1 MVSLA
6 QTHGNSFGSF
16 VTAPR
21 TGIILNHGMWRFDPS
36 EGKLSRI
43 MPGKRA
49 LNNVSPFLI
58 LRQGQLYANL
68 GKPGRRR
75 ILTGLAQLVVHL
87 LDLGLALTAALVVAR
102 FHCRTEE
109 PVWLERRAS
118 GSLYQDFI
126 DRGHQV
132 EWHYQVGSDRQLIIV
147 DQATQTLRAG
157 VDARSDASVQGI

>member
-1 MVSLA
+1 MV
-6 QTHGNSFGSF
+6 H
-16 VTAPR
+16 R
-21 TGIILNHGMWRFDPS
+21 
-36 EGKLSRI
+36 
-43 MPGKRA
+43 
-49 LNNVSPFLI
+49 
-58 LRQGQLYANL
+58 L
-68 GKPGRRR
+68 GR
-75 ILTGLAQLVVHL
+75 GLAP
-87 LDLGLALTAALVVAR
+87 TAALVVAR

>member
-36 EGKLSRI
+36 EGQ
-43 MPGKRA
+43 P
-49 LNNVSPFLI
+49 
-58 LRQGQLYANL
+58 YANL
-68 GKPGRRR
+68 GKLGRRP
-75 ILTGLAQLVVHL
+75 ILTGLAELVVHL
-87 LDLGLALTAALVVAR
+87 LDFGLTPMAALVVAR
-102 FHCRTEE
+102 FHCQTKE
-109 PVWLERRAS
+109 PVWLERRAY

-132 EWHYQVGSDRQLIIV
+132 EWHDQVGSDRQPIVV

-157 VDARSDASVQGI
+157 VAARSDASVQGI